1 MLEEKRKNSQPSF
14 YGRTD
19 TYICIYINILKICL
33 WKLDIYLE
41 TGNWFTLFIQQ
52 VFPRGP
58 LPDSKSQA
66 LGIQKTAS
74 PALRPHLLEEKLTY
88 EQGFVSLGFEF
99 ASPFK
104 LSDVTLLCV

>member
-1 MLEEKRKNSQPSF
+1 MEAK
-14 YGRTD
+14 
-19 TYICIYINILKICL
+19 YIFRQVI
-33 WKLDIYLE
+33 
-41 TGNWFTLFIQQ
+41 GFFFIQHI
-52 VFPRGP
+52 FPKAYYLTRSPRPWGYR
-58 LPDSKSQA
+58 KH
-66 LGIQKTAS
+66 TAS

>member
-1 MLEEKRKNSQPSF
+1 MHIHK
-14 YGRTD
+14 
-19 TYICIYINILKICL
+19 YIKICV

-41 TGNWFTLFIQQ
+41 TGNWFILFIQQ

-58 LPDSKSQA
+58 LPDWKSQA
-66 LGIQKTAS
+66 LGTAS